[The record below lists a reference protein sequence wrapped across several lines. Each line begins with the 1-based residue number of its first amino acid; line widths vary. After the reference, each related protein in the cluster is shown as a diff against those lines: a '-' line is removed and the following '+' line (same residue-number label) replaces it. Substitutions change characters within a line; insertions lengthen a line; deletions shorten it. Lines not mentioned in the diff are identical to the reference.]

1 MKFLAKYFF
10 ILLILFF
17 SISSVLANDARCPGE
32 NEPPPPILKIDQSSL
47 LKQLEQLKDT
57 QGRVLWTT
65 KDENKKE
72 LENIFESKP
81 QKTKLEQFFQLLF
94 LIQKQIPASYL
105 PLEVQPPIITEVLLT
120 AKVFTEPSFPKKI
133 TSVTLR
139 QDDPNRSPLF
149 KVQFGNS
156 EVRFPLN
163 QGRGFASWDQGLCQV
178 AKELVF
184 YPGFSFRVRNSRLN
198 NNLVVENFD
207 QVEIYGNFGSRG
219 LFDIDLNYVEL
230 QKVEF
235 IAGTD
240 QGKVTAKVAQREFK
254 ENKHS
259 ALFKFVGSMIPNTAK
274 QRIDW

>member
-1 MKFLAKYFF
+1 MNLMKITFVLFLTLF
-10 ILLILFF
+10 LISPLH
-17 SISSVLANDARCPGE
+17 ANDSRCPGE
-32 NEPPPPILKIDQSSL
+32 NEPPPPILKIDQSAL

-57 QGRVLWTT
+57 QGRLLWSTN
-65 KDENKKE
+65 DQNKKE
-72 LENIFESKP
+72 LDIIFNSTP
-81 QKTKLEQFFQLLF
+81 QKTKLEQFFQLLH
-94 LIQKQIPASYL
+94 LIQKQIPASNL
-105 PLEVQPPIITEVLLT
+105 PLEVHPPIITEVLLT

-133 TSVTLR
+133 TSVTLK
-139 QDDPNRSPLF
+139 QDDPKRNPVF
-149 KVQFGNS
+149 KVQFGNN

-163 QGRGFASWDQGLCQV
+163 QGRGFASWDQGMCQV

-184 YPGFSFRVRNSRLN
+184 YPGFSFRVRNNRIN

-207 QVEIYGNFGSRG
+207 QVEIYGTFGSRG
-219 LFDIDLNYVEL
+219 MFDIDLNYVEL

-240 QGKVTAKVAQREFK
+240 QGKVTAKVAQREFR

-259 ALFKFVGSMIPNTAK
+259 AIFKFVGSMIPNTAK